1 MPKLP
6 DFEGLAMFAKVAEE
20 RSYAGA
26 ARSMDVSVATVS
38 RAVSR
43 LEDRL
48 GGRLFNRS
56 SRRLALTDFGREF
69 TERATRIY
77 AEAEEIE
84 CIALETARRPR
95 GVVRLAVPM
104 SFGTRWVAPILP
116 DFFRHYPDIAV
127 DLHLSDEMVDLIG
140 EGFDAA
146 LRIAVLEDSSLV
158 AKRLAPVQRFIV
170 AAPSYLARCGRPHHP
185 DDLAAHHCLGYAFRA
200 KRDVWRFRNKASDAA
215 TVTPIGPLRVTNV
228 DALIPTLLAGLAIAE
243 LPEFIAFDLLRT
255 GQVEALLP
263 DWSMPL
269 GGLYF
274 VTPTARARSAKVEA
288 LSSFLTQR
296 LSRPDWQ
303 IDPSEGRPASGRA

>member
-20 RSYAGA
+20 RSYAAA
-26 ARSMDVSVATVS
+26 ARSMGVSVATVS

-56 SRRLALTDFGREF
+56 SRRLALTDFGRGLAD
-69 TERATRIY
+69 RAARIY

-84 CIALETARRPR
+84 YVALETARRPR
-95 GVVRLAVPM
+95 GLIRLAVPM

-127 DLHLSDEMVDLIG
+127 DLHLSDEKVDLIG

-146 LRIAVLEDSSLV
+146 LRVAVLEDSSLV
-158 AKRLAPVQRFIV
+158 AKRLAAVRRFIV
-170 AAPSYLARCGRPHHP
+170 AAPSYLARYGRPRHP
-185 DDLAAHHCLGYAFRA
+185 DDLTTHPCLGYAYRA
-200 KRDVWRFRNKASDAA
+200 KHDVWRFTNQAGDTAA
-215 TVTPIGPLRVTNV
+215 VTPVGPLRVTNV

-263 DWSMPL
+263 GWSMTL

-288 LSSFLTQR
+288 LSSFLTER
-296 LSRPDWQ
+296 LSQPDWQ
-303 IDPSEGRPASGRA
+303 VDPSEDRLTGGQT

>member
-1 MPKLP
+1 MPTLP
-6 DFEGLAMFAKVAEE
+6 DFEGLAMFAKVVEE

-26 ARSMDVSVATVS
+26 ARSMGVSVATVS
-38 RAVSR
+38 RAVAR

-56 SRRLALTDFGREF
+56 SRRLGLTDFGHRLAD
-69 TERATRIY
+69 RAARLYI
-77 AEAEEIE
+77 EAEEIE
-84 CIALETARRPR
+84 HVALEAARRPR
-95 GVVRLAVPM
+95 GLVRLAAPM

-127 DLHLSDEMVDLIG
+127 DLHLSDEQVDLIVG
-140 EGFDAA
+140 GFDAA

-158 AKRLAPVQRFIV
+158 AKRLAPARRFIV
-170 AAPSYLARCGRPHHP
+170 AAPSYLARYGRPRHP
-185 DDLAAHHCLGYAFRA
+185 DDLAAHPCLGYAYRA
-200 KRDVWRFRNKASDAA
+200 KRDVWRFTNNAGGGA
-215 TVTPIGPLRVTNV
+215 TVTPVGPLRVTNV

-243 LPEFIAFDLLRT
+243 LPEFIAFGLLRT

-263 DWSMPL
+263 DWSMTL

-288 LSSFLTQR
+288 LSSFLTER

-303 IDPSEGRPASGRA
+303 VDPSDGRLTSRRA